1 MKKNIVSLAFMAVF
15 LLMATNSQ
23 AQSWKDLLNKD
34 NISKVVNA
42 ITGTPETI
50 DMTGT
55 WNYKGS
61 AVEFESENLLMKAG
75 GAAAATMAENK
86 LDEQLSKVG
95 IKAGQM
101 NFTFNADSTFTSTVG
116 KKTLKGTYS
125 YDASAKQVD
134 LKFLKLLN
142 LHAKVNCSSPAP
154 DPARP
159 CRSESAA
166 RRWSPRRPWP
176 GGGSGP
182 PRCQS
187 HGPRHSPSSGSW
199 PRASPPGAPPWCSRP
214 RRPDSGPSTWA
225 SRCRSRYSKTASLP
239 SCFRS

>member
-15 LLMATNSQ
+15 LLMGTNSR

-101 NFTFNADSTFTSTVG
+101 NFT
-116 KKTLKGTYS
+116 
-125 YDASAKQVD
+125 
-134 LKFLKLLN
+134 
-142 LHAKVNCSSPAP
+142 
-154 DPARP
+154 
-159 CRSESAA
+159 
-166 RRWSPRRPWP
+166 
-176 GGGSGP
+176 
-182 PRCQS
+182 
-187 HGPRHSPSSGSW
+187 PSSS
-199 PRASPPGAPPWCSRP
+199 
-214 RRPDSGPSTWA
+214 
-225 SRCRSRYSKTASLP
+225 
-239 SCFRS
+239 

>member
-55 WNYKGS
+55 WSYKGS
-61 AVEFESENLLMKAG
+61 AVEFESEN
-75 GAAAATMAENK
+75 

-142 LHAKVNCSSPAP
+142 LHAKVNCSSSSLELLFNSDKLLKLLAFI
-154 DPARP
+154 
-159 CRSESAA
+159 
-166 RRWSPRRPWP
+166 
-176 GGGSGP
+176 GSK
-182 PRCQS
+182 S
-187 HGPRHSPSSGSW
+187 NSTALKTVSSLADNYDGMML
-199 PRASPPGAPPWCSRP
+199 GFEL
-214 RRPDSGPSTWA
+214 
-225 SRCRSRYSKTASLP
+225 SK
-239 SCFRS
+239 

>member
-15 LLMATNSQ
+15 LLMGTNSQ

-101 NFTFNADSTFTSTVG
+101 NFTFNAFTSTVG

-142 LHAKVNCSSPAP
+142 LHAKVNCSSSSLELLFNSDKLLKLLAFI
-154 DPARP
+154 
-159 CRSESAA
+159 
-166 RRWSPRRPWP
+166 
-176 GGGSGP
+176 GSK
-182 PRCQS
+182 S
-187 HGPRHSPSSGSW
+187 NSTALKTVSSLADNYDGMML
-199 PRASPPGAPPWCSRP
+199 GFEL
-214 RRPDSGPSTWA
+214 
-225 SRCRSRYSKTASLP
+225 SK
-239 SCFRS
+239 

>member
-15 LLMATNSQ
+15 LLMGTNSQ

-101 NFTFNADSTFTSTVG
+101 NFTFNADSTFTSTG
-116 KKTLKGTYS
+116 KRNCMVRDTGFEPIRL
-125 YDASAKQVD
+125 
-134 LKFLKLLN
+134 LPKLI
-142 LHAKVNCSSPAP
+142 
-154 DPARP
+154 
-159 CRSESAA
+159 
-166 RRWSPRRPWP
+166 
-176 GGGSGP
+176 GSIRQQRQIQQP
-182 PRCQS
+182 N
-187 HGPRHSPSSGSW
+187 
-199 PRASPPGAPPWCSRP
+199 
-214 RRPDSGPSTWA
+214 T
-225 SRCRSRYSKTASLP
+225 TSLA
-239 SCFRS
+239 